1 MRFSQT
7 CIESIGY
14 SLPEEIW
21 TSAEI
26 ERRLAPLYE
35 RLRLPEGRLELMTGI
50 RERRVWAPDEL
61 PGDVSIRSG
70 RRALEAA
77 RWDPS
82 RVGALVH
89 GSVCRDHLEPA
100 TACRVH
106 HELGLGEECVIY
118 DLSNACL
125 GLVNGMVQVAQMI
138 ELGMIDSGLVV
149 GSESARPL
157 LENTIDW
164 LNANQGLDRKTI
176 KSAIASL
183 TIGSASAAILLVRRD
198 LSRSGTRLIAATARV
213 RSAFHGLC
221 QSGRDEAAADGMKPL
236 METDSEALLTEG
248 VETAGRN
255 FERFLAETGW
265 RREEIARTFCH
276 QVGVAHRRALLERL
290 QLPEANDY
298 LTFDRLGNTGS
309 AALPTALAI
318 GMQERPAPAG
328 TRCALLGIGSGIN
341 CLMAGLEW
349 NGVAISGDPL
359 TP

>member
-1 MRFSQT
+1 MRFSQA

-14 SLPEEIW
+14 SLPEEVW
-21 TSAEI
+21 TSADI

-50 RERRVWAPDEL
+50 RERRVWREDEL

-77 RWDPS
+77 NWDPS

-125 GLVNGMVQVAQMI
+125 GLLNGMVQVAQMI

-149 GSESARPL
+149 GSESSRAL
-157 LENTIDW
+157 LETTISW
-164 LNANQGLDRKTI
+164 LNANQALDRKSI
-176 KSAIASL
+176 KSAVASL
-183 TIGSASAAILLVRRD
+183 TIGSASAAILLTRRD
-198 LSRSGTRLIAATARV
+198 LSRTGTRLTAASAHV
-213 RSAFHGLC
+213 RSRFHDLC
-221 QSGRDEAAADGMKPL
+221 QSGRDEAAADGMQPL
-236 METDSEALLTEG
+236 MMTDSEALLTEG

-255 FERFLAETGW
+255 FERFLRETGW
-265 RREEIARTFCH
+265 SRGDIERSFCH
-276 QVGVAHRRALLERL
+276 QVGVAHRKALLERL
-290 QLPEANDY
+290 QLPEANDF

-309 AALPTALAI
+309 AALPTALAL
-318 GMQERPAPAG
+318 GMQASPAPAG

-349 NGVAISGDPL
+349 NGVALSGDPL
-359 TP
+359 

>member
-1 MRFSQT
+1 MRFAHA

-14 SLPEEIW
+14 SLPQEIW
-21 TSAEI
+21 TSADV

-50 RERRVWAPDEL
+50 RERRVWQKDEL
-61 PGDVSIRSG
+61 PGDVSVRSG

-77 RWDPS
+77 GWDPS

-125 GLVNGMVQVAQMI
+125 GLLNGMVQVAQMI
-138 ELGMIDSGLVV
+138 ELGMIDAGLVV
-149 GSESARPL
+149 GSESSRAL
-157 LENTIDW
+157 LETTIDW
-164 LNANQGLDRKTI
+164 LNANQTLDRKTI
-176 KSAIASL
+176 KSAVASL

-198 LSRSGTRLIAATARV
+198 LSRTGTRLLAATAHV
-213 RSAFHGLC
+213 RSQFHGLC
-221 QSGRDEAAADGMKPL
+221 QSGRDEAAADGMQPL
-236 METDSEALLTEG
+236 MMTDSEALLTEG
-248 VETAGRN
+248 IETAGRN
-255 FERFLAETGW
+255 FERFLVETGW
-265 RREEIARTFCH
+265 SRGDIQRSFCH

-318 GMQERPAPAG
+318 GMQASPATAG

-349 NGVAISGDPL
+349 NGVAISGEPL
-359 TP
+359 A